1 MKVITNAY
9 DMDAAEN
16 MWVKKY
22 GNPHKRSLGGKVM
35 KLTNGQNFSMDA
47 YREAQGNGTN
57 WMVSRSPAMMDF
69 IRHRGRHNHIVI
81 HILRAR
87 FPEFSVDAKLFP
99 ADI

>member
-22 GNPHKRSLGGKVM
+22 GNPHKRSLGGKIM

-57 WMVSRSPAMMDF
+57 WMVSRSPSMMDF
-69 IRHRGRHNHIVI
+69 IKPNGNKEKEKRKQEANDKVALCI
-81 HILRAR
+81 
-87 FPEFSVDAKLFP
+87 F
-99 ADI
+99 